1 MLVRIDVRE
10 KELITKCL
18 ACIEREPK
26 YSQVRI
32 VSEPLPLAD
41 VIITNSNGEDLL
53 YIERKEVKD
62 LIASLK
68 DKRYEEQSFRLNNIN
83 LYNHNIIY
91 LVEGVIS
98 SSFNNSN
105 NKSPSKYKSKQTCNN
120 DICILTGKL
129 PTINQNQ
136 NQTTSTSANANAS
149 ATTISVYSAMF
160 SLMYYKGFSVMRS
173 FNMDETATILCNM
186 AYKIGVEASKKNGK
200 TAYYIQ
206 QEQQEK
212 EKEPKDTEALDYAKV
227 CLKKVKKNNITK
239 DNIQDIMLAQIPML
253 STDTASA
260 ILSYYKSIYG
270 LVDALRSNPNSLEE
284 SGIKVKG
291 KKLRQDVIANIKEFL
306 V

>member
-41 VIITNSNGEDLL
+41 VIITNSNGQDLL

-83 LYNHNIIY
+83 LHNHNIIY
-91 LVEGVIS
+91 LVEGVITS
-98 SSFNNSN
+98 SSN

-129 PTINQNQ
+129 PAINQNQ
-136 NQTTSTSANANAS
+136 STSTSTSANS
-149 ATTISVYSAMF
+149 TTISVYSAMF

-186 AYKIGVEASKKNGK
+186 AYKIGVESSKKNGK
-200 TAYYIQ
+200 TAYYMQ
-206 QEQQEK
+206 QQKLELE
-212 EKEPKDTEALDYAKV
+212 EPKDTEALDYAKV

-253 STDTASA
+253 STETASA

>member
-83 LYNHNIIY
+83 IYNHNIIY
-91 LVEGVIS
+91 LVEGVIAS
-98 SSFNNSN
+98 SSN
-105 NKSPSKYKSKQTCNN
+105 NKSPSKYKSKQTYNN

-129 PTINQNQ
+129 PAINQG
-136 NQTTSTSANANAS
+136 TSASTNTNISIGTNA
-149 ATTISVYSAMF
+149 TISVYSAMF

-186 AYKIGVEASKKNGK
+186 AYKIGVESSKKNGK
-200 TAYYIQ
+200 TAYYMQ
-206 QEQQEK
+206 QQKLEL
-212 EKEPKDTEALDYAKV
+212 EPKDTNKEALDYAKV

-253 STDTASA
+253 STETASA

-291 KKLRQDVIANIKEFL
+291 KKLRQDVIANIKDFL
-306 V
+306 L